1 MIGIQLEMIKY
12 VTITAITIDHGGG
25 IGRNVKSFHLAGRIS
40 PSPTHPM
47 ISITEAIQS
56 LTE

>member
-1 MIGIQLEMIKY
+1 MIGIQLEMIKH

-25 IGRNVKSFHLAGRIS
+25 IGRNVKSFHLAGKIS
-40 PSPTHPM
+40 PSPTHSM
-47 ISITEAIQS
+47 ISITEAVQS